1 MDLNPEVKK
10 RIDKVLKSQSIAVLG
25 TSKDDEPYSSLVG
38 FVMTDDLRELVFAT
52 MRQRLKYRNM
62 LANPRVTFMIDDR
75 NEQNN
80 DFNET
85 TSITIVGSAEDVK
98 AKEREEYASLL
109 VKRHPVL
116 SDFVSSPDCAVIRV
130 AIDKI
135 FVVSD
140 FESVVKIGIPDYL

>member
-38 FVMTDDLRELVFAT
+38 FVVTDDLRELVFAT
-52 MRQRLKYRNM
+52 MRQRLKYRN
-62 LANPRVTFMIDDR
+62 LEANPRVTFMIDDR
-75 NEQNN
+75 NVQEN

-85 TSITIVGSAEDVK
+85 TSVTIVGSAADVK
-98 AKEREEYASLL
+98 GKEREKYASLL
-109 VKRHPVL
+109 VERHPIL
-116 SDFVSSPDCAVIRV
+116 ADFVGSPDCAVIRV

-135 FVVSD
+135 YVVSD
-140 FESVVKIGIPDYL
+140 FESVVMIGV

>member
-25 TSKDDEPYSSLVG
+25 TSKDNEPYSSLVG
-38 FVMTDDLRELVFAT
+38 FVVSDDLRELVFAT
-52 MRQRLKYRNM
+52 MRQRLKYRNIE
-62 LANPRVTFMIDDR
+62 ANPRVTFMIDDR
-75 NEQNN
+75 NVQDN

-85 TSITIVGSAEDVK
+85 TSVTIIGSADDVK
-98 AKEREEYASLL
+98 GKEREEYAALL
-109 VKRHPVL
+109 VDRHPVL
-116 SDFVSSPDCAVIRV
+116 TDFVSSPACAVIRV

-140 FESVVKIGIPDYL
+140 FESVVKIGV